1 MKVLKDV
8 NNAIDY
14 TYDVNGN
21 MIKDLNKGITNIS
34 YNHLNLPTRVTIGG
48 KNIDYTYDAVGI
60 KLSKTVRGVA
70 RQYAGNY
77 VYENG
82 VLQFFNHPRGM
93 CRLKMLVIYHKDSN
107 MYINTKTT

>member
-1 MKVLKDV
+1 MAISYQLIKVTENGSSLIKSEGFKDV

-34 YNHLNLPTRVTIGG
+34 YNHLNFPTRVTIGG

-60 KLSKTVRGVA
+60 KLSKTVSGIA
-70 RQYAGNY
+70 TQYAGNY

-82 VLQFFNHPRGM
+82 VLQFFNHPEGY
-93 CRLKMLVIYHKDSN
+93 V
-107 MYINTKTT
+107 